1 MQSIIILGNGVADTI
16 ESERFATLESEVRH
30 ITQDVTEIKSST
42 KTTALAIQSID
53 KSIAIMTEHVQ
64 QNKMLGPRIH
74 LLENK
79 MAKVELKMAV
89 YAGGIAAISF
99 IAFKFDKVLAFFS

>member
-1 MQSIIILGNGVADTI
+1 MQSIIILGSGVADTI

-79 MAKVELKMAV
+79 MAKIELKMAA